1 MTALAIV
8 AGLALPA
15 GAALLLGLRRSL
27 VLVTV
32 RGLSMS
38 PVLMPGDRLLV
49 SRLRRRPGA
58 GEQLVLQRPE
68 PGAGWAGPVPRGPG
82 DARWYV
88 KRVVAAAGDPV
99 PPELLAVTG
108 SAPGA
113 VVPPGRIL
121 VTGEHEH
128 SEDSRQWG
136 YFPAD
141 RILGT
146 VVARIGAGPAVSTR
160 SSPAGR

>member
-1 MTALAIV
+1 MAAVLI
-8 AGLALPA
+8 ALPLLLLA
-15 GAALLLGLRRSL
+15 AAVALLRRTF

-38 PVLMPGDRLLV
+38 PVLLPGDRLLV
-49 SRLRRRPGA
+49 SRRRRRPAA

-68 PGAGWAGPVPRGPG
+68 PGAGWTGPVPRGPG

-88 KRVVAAAGDPV
+88 KRVLAAPGDPV
-99 PPELLAVTG
+99 PAELLAVTG
-108 SAPGA
+108 AAPGA
-113 VVPPGRIL
+113 VVPPGRVL
-121 VTGEHEH
+121 VVGEHEH

-146 VVARIGAGPAVSTR
+146 VVRRLGSGPAVSTL